1 MTFSPADLLLMA
13 VLVATTG
20 LIVLVYRRL
29 ARLDELNREYESALN
44 DTAQALSAARDA
56 LTTLNMDGREVLVL
70 LAGRIDDA
78 HALIGEIDERVAHS
92 DGDARRAS

>member
-1 MTFSPADLLLMA
+1 MTFSPADLLLMG

-20 LIVLVYRRL
+20 LIVMVYRRL
-29 ARLDELNREYESALN
+29 GRLDELNREYEIALN

-78 HALIGEIDERVAHS
+78 HALIGEIDKRAAPAGRDE
-92 DGDARRAS
+92 RRAS